1 MTKSAFNSA
10 DDEVTKLIDR
20 LYEEL
25 MMLRYQRMT
34 LKGKKSVDEMT
45 ALETKIEEMNE
56 NFESIVK
63 SHTLYL
69 KFKKATGQNN
79 VNHSEEMMTK
89 IKEIESNLGKIVSPV
104 PKL

>member
-1 MTKSAFNSA
+1 MTKSNFNQN
-10 DDEVTKLIDR
+10 DDEVSKLIDK

-34 LKGKKSVDEMT
+34 LKGKQSPDQKEK
-45 ALETKIEEMNE
+45 LEIQIEELND

-69 KFKKATGQNN
+69 KFKKETGHNN
-79 VNHSEEMMTK
+79 VNHSEEMLK
-89 IKEIESNLGKIVSPV
+89 QIKEIESNMGKIVSTV
-104 PKL
+104 PRS

>member
-1 MTKSAFNSA
+1 MTKLGFNTA
-10 DDEVTKLIDR
+10 DDEVTKLIDK

-25 MMLRYQRMT
+25 MMLRYQKMT
-34 LKGKKSVDEMT
+34 MKGKKSVDDMA

-69 KFKKATGQNN
+69 KFKKATGQSN
-79 VNHSEEMMTK
+79 VNHSEEMLK
-89 IKEIESNLGKIVSPV
+89 QIKEIESNMGKIVSTV
-104 PKL
+104 PRQ

>member
-1 MTKSAFNSA
+1 MTKLNFNTA
-10 DDEVTKLIDR
+10 DDEVSKLIDK

-25 MMLRYQRMT
+25 MMLRYKRMT
-34 LKGKKSVDEMT
+34 MKGNKSADEIS
-45 ALETKIEEMNE
+45 ALETMIEEMNE

-79 VNHSEEMMTK
+79 VNHSEEMLRK
-89 IKEIESNLGKIVSPV
+89 IKEIEGNMGKIVSPV
-104 PKL
+104 PKS